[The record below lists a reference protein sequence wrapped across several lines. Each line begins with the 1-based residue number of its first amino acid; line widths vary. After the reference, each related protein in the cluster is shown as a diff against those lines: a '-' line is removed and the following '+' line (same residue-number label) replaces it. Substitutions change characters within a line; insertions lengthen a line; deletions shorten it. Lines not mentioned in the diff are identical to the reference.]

1 MEQYKIYSLKDPETN
16 EIRYV
21 GKTISPLYKRLSS
34 HYRDKNISYKT
45 HWINSLKEKGV
56 KPIIKIIEICDENN
70 WEEREKYWISYYREK
85 TRLTNYLNGGQ
96 GQQKGYKHT
105 DEAKEKIR
113 EAAKK
118 QFKGRFFKGMKF
130 SEEINNKRKD
140 ALKKPVF
147 QFSKTGEL
155 IKKWDGI
162 IDASETLNID
172 QNAIQSVLKG
182 KNIFSGGFHWS
193 YNETHNIRKD
203 IKFRA
208 IYVINT
214 ITLEKKK
221 FNSIKEASESLQIDR
236 KEIDRG
242 LKRKKEKNNLMFKYV

>member
-1 MEQYKIYSLKDPETN
+1 MIIYKTTNLINGKIYIGKDKHDNPK
-16 EIRYV
+16 YL
-21 GKTISPLYKRLSS
+21 GSGKRL
-34 HYRDKNISYKT
+34 
-45 HWINSLKEKGV
+45 NSAIRKYGQESFLKE
-56 KPIIKIIEICDENN
+56 IIEYCNSEKHMS
-70 WEEREKYWISYYREK
+70 EREKYWISYYREK